1 MRGKQNTNTHAQQ
14 RDAVRHSRMSD
25 NAFSAVYANVYL
37 ETKAGNLYETTEYDR
52 ASGTGTVF
60 EIN

>member
-1 MRGKQNTNTHAQQ
+1 
-14 RDAVRHSRMSD
+14 MSD